1 MQYAFSTGFVKP
13 DFVRYS
19 ECQRQQVYIV
29 NAFPPRAEG
38 CLPRQSAGNEQT
50 THAIR
55 VFTCGDGLWERR
67 II

>member
-29 NAFPPRAEG
+29 NAVPPRAG
-38 CLPRQSAGNEQT
+38 GLPAET
-50 THAIR
+50 K
-55 VFTCGDGLWERR
+55 RR
-67 II
+67 E